1 MIKEKQV
8 FISRTTFYS
17 LVNNTESFALY
28 FKVGVVNISIVVRE
42 DLNDFEKKLHV
53 NLDCTDNHKIYFID
67 EDTYNNVYSFIR
79 DELEK
84 FSRKM
89 QHEIEER
96 NDMIAQIQE
105 FM

>member
-1 MIKEKQV
+1 M
-8 FISRTTFYS
+8 FISRTMFYS
-17 LVNNTESFALY
+17 LVDNTESFALY

-42 DLNDFEKKLHV
+42 DLNDFERKLHV

-67 EDTYNNVYSFIR
+67 EDTYNNVYSFVR
-79 DELEK
+79 DELGK
-84 FSRKM
+84 FAQRM
-89 QHEIEER
+89 RHEVEEW

>member
-1 MIKEKQV
+1 V
-8 FISRTTFYS
+8 FISRTMFYS
-17 LVNNTESFALY
+17 LVDNTESFALY

-42 DLNDFEKKLHV
+42 DLNYFERKLHV

-67 EDTYNNVYSFIR
+67 EDTYNNVYSFVR
-79 DELEK
+79 DELGK
-84 FSRKM
+84 FAQRM
-89 QHEIEER
+89 QHEVEEW